1 MYVCMYV
8 CMYADPS
15 SLSAVALAYI
25 RARNA
30 DPMCSFGD
38 FAAVS
43 HKVDLATALVLK
55 NEVRSAA
62 TTPTYIH
69 TYIRTYVAG
78 F

>member
-1 MYVCMYV
+1 MYTGLKCMYV
-8 CMYADPS
+8 CMCVYDVDPA

-43 HKVDLATALVLK
+43 HKVDLATAMVLK
-55 NEVRSAA
+55 NEVL
-62 TTPTYIH
+62 IH
-69 TYIRTYVAG
+69 TH

>member
-1 MYVCMYV
+1 MFFNKLVFHVCMYV
-8 CMYADPS
+8 DPA
-15 SLSAVALAYI
+15 SLSPVALAYI

-55 NEVRSAA
+55 NEV
-62 TTPTYIH
+62 PIHTYIH
-69 TYIRTYVAG
+69 TYMHAYM
-78 F
+78 